1 MDWNTRLTRALDYI
15 ENHLADDINLD
26 IAAKL
31 AFSNRN
37 DLSNMFSVIT
47 GMPLSEYIRRRRLSL
62 AALELLNSD
71 EKIIDIALKFGY
83 NSPTAFS
90 RAFQNQ
96 HKASPQYVRSR
107 GIFVTT
113 YPRISFQ
120 INIKGESSMNCRIE
134 RKPAFK
140 IVGVKQTYRNDA
152 IENKIPDFW
161 TYLPKATYDLI
172 ISQANNE
179 PTGMLGLC
187 ANFDGKHEFDYYIA
201 VSSTK
206 PTPEGLEEIEIPEIT
221 WATFEGESDFMGL
234 INRVWQEWFP
244 SSGYRRADN
253 VIPDIEVYYD
263 YDFPKDN
270 YTYELWYPVIKE

>member
-1 MDWNTRLTRALDYI
+1 
-15 ENHLADDINLD
+15 
-26 IAAKL
+26 
-31 AFSNRN
+31 
-37 DLSNMFSVIT
+37 
-47 GMPLSEYIRRRRLSL
+47 
-62 AALELLNSD
+62 
-71 EKIIDIALKFGY
+71 
-83 NSPTAFS
+83 
-90 RAFQNQ
+90 
-96 HKASPQYVRSR
+96 
-107 GIFVTT
+107 
-113 YPRISFQ
+113 
-120 INIKGESSMNCRIE
+120 MNCRIE

-161 TYLPKATYDLI
+161 TYLPKATYALI

-206 PTPEGLEEIEIPEIT
+206 PTPEGLEEIEIPETT